1 MFGNL
6 DSEKGFGLI
15 HVLASLLIVTVALVG
30 LFISINFAR
39 NRANEN
45 YHFRSALLIASGKME
60 FVKYVNRDMKS
71 PDISNLPA
79 VFYAPVVLDERDNQ
93 PPLTA
98 TVSINKTFI
107 VDKSS
112 IDVAPY
118 VGYDSVIIQLTWKEP
133 SSSLI
138 PSQASQVRTVTLRE
152 DYYWK
157 FTQ

>member
-71 PDISNLPA
+71 PDISELPA
-79 VFYAPVVLDERDNQ
+79 VFYAPVVLDERDDQ
-93 PPLTA
+93 PALAA
-98 TVSINKTFI
+98 TVSINKTFH
-107 VDKSS
+107 VD

-118 VGYDSVIIQLTWKEP
+118 VGFDTVIIELTWKEP
-133 SSSLI
+133 TSLLLTT
-138 PSQASQVRTVTLRE
+138 QASQIKTVTLRE
-152 DYYWK
+152 DYHWK
-157 FTQ
+157 YTQ

>member
-1 MFGNL
+1 MFKNL

-15 HVLASLLIVTVALVG
+15 HVLATLLIVSVALVG

-60 FVKYVNRDMKS
+60 FVKFVNRDLKS
-71 PDISNLPA
+71 PDISNSPA
-79 VFYAPVVLDERDNQ
+79 VFYTPVVLDERDNQ
-93 PPLTA
+93 PALTA
-98 TVSINKTFI
+98 TVSINKTFHI
-107 VDKSS
+107 D

-133 SSSLI
+133 SPSLI
-138 PSQASQVRTVTLRE
+138 PLQASQIRTVTLRE
-152 DYYWK
+152 DYHWRY
-157 FTQ
+157 TQ